1 MFWTKKWEPP
11 NTGLYTWVVAV
22 FAIYVAT
29 TNLHNLVV
37 SRKVVQKAT
46 ELTTM
51 GTRELEPNRKVFP
64 DHYPSILH
72 GCAGLLWLNPWHIVK
87 YQHPS

>member
-1 MFWTKKWEPP
+1 M
-11 NTGLYTWVVAV
+11 AV
-22 FAIYVAT
+22 FAIYLAT
-29 TNLHNLVV
+29 TSLHNLVV

-51 GTRELEPNRKVFP
+51 GTRELKPNRKVFP
-64 DHYPSILH
+64 DRYPSILH

-87 YQHPS
+87 YPT